1 MQWVI
6 FTQWIKM
13 LVVKPHNWVFI
24 PGTHITEEE
33 N

>member
-1 MQWVI
+1 MGHLYSVGKDACCQAS
-6 FTQWIKM
+6 Q
-13 LVVKPHNWVFI
+13 LSFI